1 MGKWVGSVCDTLG
14 TVGIEESLLVQ
25 PNLSLF
31 YHTEWQIAFVNAKGL
46 KGKQY
51 KLEIFNVAGQ
61 LVLEENGKLDTEY
74 YTSDVA
80 LTAVGNGVYIVRLS
94 TEKEVLSGKFVKY

>member
-1 MGKWVGSVCDTLG
+1 MFYD
-14 TVGIEESLLVQ
+14 
-25 PNLSLF
+25 LSWL
-31 YHTEWQIAFVNAKGL
+31 ISFVNAKGL

-61 LVLEENGKLDTEY
+61 FVLEENGKLDSEY

-80 LTAVGNGVYIVRLS
+80 LTAFGNGLYVVRLS
-94 TEKEVLSGKFVKY
+94 TDREVLNGKFVKY